1 MKIVIIG
8 NGVAATSAAVSIRE
22 YDRESGITM
31 LSDERV
37 PFYSRPSL
45 MEYLAGKAAFEK
57 IVIHDETWY
66 EKTTLRS
73 CVARAWIPSIPSAA
87 K

>member
-1 MKIVIIG
+1 
-8 NGVAATSAAVSIRE
+8 
-22 YDRESGITM
+22 
-31 LSDERV
+31 
-37 PFYSRPSL
+37 

-73 CVARAWIPSIPSAA
+73 CVARAWIPSIPNAA